1 MNQSRRRAILTILVI
16 FFLSSSLLSGVFG
29 DYPGYKS
36 YEDEIISSNIAITS
50 TENNIRD
57 GKINDALTDLGTIPK
72 ILLNVNEMWY
82 RDYYTQQIKD
92 ISSEYNESDSA
103 IITDFDRIRNVNL
116 NQMISALDAILLRN
130 EEMASIDAFEEKVSN
145 LRNNISSSYYEFQI
159 ISRIQGDY
167 SRLSSFIERLKAIEP
182 EITPSTVE
190 NPDYLSK
197 ISNDYVLIQSDPDY
211 ISMFEE

>member
-1 MNQSRRRAILTILVI
+1 MNQSRRRAIITILVI

-29 DYPGYKS
+29 VYPGYKS

-92 ISSEYNESDSA
+92 ISSEYN
-103 IITDFDRIRNVNL
+103 
-116 NQMISALDAILLRN
+116 
-130 EEMASIDAFEEKVSN
+130 
-145 LRNNISSSYYEFQI
+145 
-159 ISRIQGDY
+159 
-167 SRLSSFIERLKAIEP
+167 
-182 EITPSTVE
+182 
-190 NPDYLSK
+190 
-197 ISNDYVLIQSDPDY
+197 
-211 ISMFEE
+211 